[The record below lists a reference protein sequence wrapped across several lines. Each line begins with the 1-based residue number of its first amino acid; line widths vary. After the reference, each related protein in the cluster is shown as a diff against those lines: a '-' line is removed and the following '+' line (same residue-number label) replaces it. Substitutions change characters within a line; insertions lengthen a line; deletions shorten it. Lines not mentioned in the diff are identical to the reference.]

1 MTRMQQR
8 DFVKKT
14 LGEIEDRIVRDINVD
29 QRDRTKQELLGEIIY
44 EATTF
49 ETDEQESEVR

>member
-1 MTRMQQR
+1 MQQR

-29 QRDRTKQELLGEIIY
+29 QRHRTKQELLGEIIY

-49 ETDEQESEVR
+49 ETDEPESEVK